1 MKRITRSTLAF
12 LLTAN
17 IVMSLTACGKKKGT
31 DDQGA
36 VSGTDAE
43 GNPVVYQLSDTKSGH
58 IIEASDPYYNI
69 NRSEIKINKPEDK
82 EIYYSYINS
91 HVVVGDRILC
101 SIFAEYVK
109 PDDVQKELDSLDYN
123 DPEQSQRMMDIWYEY
138 SGNSMQL
145 FDLEGNYIADLDMP
159 SDVDFIGAYSGNDG
173 EILVV
178 GSKFNYGDCTAKPLL
193 FVISPSGEKLRDIP
207 LNVSS
212 DLLSDVRVYATA
224 EGNYLLACTGRFYL
238 LDSEGNVI
246 HEEVNS
252 GLCCTMYC
260 SGGKWYALVPEFT
273 GNGEEAYVQEIDTE
287 TGALVGDRIKS
298 DNVIFQVV
306 QGDRDCFLLNA
317 NGIER
322 FDIESQT
329 KIPVLAWK
337 DTDVNSATL
346 SIDGGRIASENDMV
360 FFQTVYEEDATY
372 ADMDKKGSVK
382 TTLFAVHLSRADS
395 NPHVG
400 KKVLKLGLNGY
411 DEPDFI
417 EAVLQYNM
425 DPNNSARIEIHDYNA
440 DVTNYDAF
448 GPRDPNSGAGVDQ
461 LTLDM
466 LSGNGPDILVG
477 FSGLSQFN
485 SDTMLIDLNTLIDG
499 DSSFSRSEYF
509 DNVFRAFETNGKL
522 YTIPVT
528 FSVTGMAAN
537 TDYTNATGNL
547 TFSDFDAMA
556 GAIPQTMQMLSA
568 DSCEDLLRDW
578 MPHLSSHFIDYENK
592 TVNFESEEFKTL
604 LEMVKKYG
612 EAGRN
617 ANSGDPMK
625 DGYLTP
631 NDDIM
636 LTQGLIGT
644 ALVDFS
650 DLQFYATIV
659 QQMHN
664 AGVTFSGVPSQ
675 NGIGMSVKGHLS
687 MAITSTSADPEL
699 AWDFIRSLLSEDA
712 QQTMSF
718 NSNYL
723 PVNRNAFLENCR
735 REIESNENYLK
746 ELEEMSQIDSAKTGD
761 LSRYTRLSDETTED
775 LSALISSVT
784 QAEAIDTDI
793 LNIILEE
800 AAGYFAGQRSVD
812 DICANIQNR
821 ATTIMNER

>member
-1 MKRITRSTLAF
+1 MKRFTRSTLAF
-12 LLTAN
+12 LLTAS
-17 IVMSLTACGKKKGT
+17 IIMSLTACGKKKSSDAQT
-31 DDQGA
+31 A
-36 VSGTDAE
+36 NGTDAQ
-43 GNPVVYQLSDTKSGH
+43 GNPTVYQLTDTKSGH

-69 NRSEIKINKPEDK
+69 TRSEIKIHTPEDK

-91 HVVVGDRILC
+91 HVVVGDRILA

-109 PDDVQKELDSLDYN
+109 PEDVQKELDSLDYD
-123 DPEQSQRMMDIWYEY
+123 DPSQSERIMDIWYEY
-138 SGNSMQL
+138 SGNSIQI
-145 FDLEGNYIADLDMP
+145 FDLEGNYISDLDIP

-178 GSKFNYGDCTAKPLL
+178 GSKFNYGDCTAQPLL
-193 FVISPSGEKLRDIP
+193 FVISPEGEKLRDIP

-224 EGNYLLACTGRFYL
+224 EGNYLLACTGRYFL
-238 LDSEGNVI
+238 LDKEGNVI
-246 HEEVNS
+246 HEEVKNN
-252 GLCCTMYC
+252 LCVTMYC
-260 SGGKWYALVPEFT
+260 SGGKWYALMAEYT
-273 GNGEEAYVQEIDTE
+273 ANGEEAYVQEIDTE
-287 TGALVGDRIKS
+287 TGALIGDLIKS
-298 DNVIFQVV
+298 DNIIFRVV
-306 QGDRDCFLLNA
+306 QGERDCFLLNA

-322 FDIESQT
+322 FDIASQT
-329 KIPVLAWK
+329 KTPVLAWK
-337 DTDVNSATL
+337 DTDVNSSTL
-346 SIDGGRIASENDMV
+346 SIDGGRIASESDMV

-400 KKVLKLGLNGY
+400 KKVLKLGLNGF
-411 DEPDFI
+411 DEPEFI
-417 EAVLQYNM
+417 EAVLKYNM

-440 DVTNYDAF
+440 DVTDYDAF

-485 SDTMLIDLNTLIDG
+485 SDTMLLDLNTLIDG
-499 DSSFSRSEYF
+499 DSAFARSDYF
-509 DNVFRAFETNGKL
+509 DNVFRAFETDGKL

-528 FSVTGMAAN
+528 FSLTGIAAN
-537 TDYTNATGNL
+537 TDYTDVTGNL
-547 TFSDFDAMA
+547 TFADFEAMA
-556 GAIPQTMQMLSA
+556 GVIPASMQMLNT
-568 DSCEDLLRDW
+568 DSSEDLLRAW
-578 MPHLSSHFIDYENK
+578 MPHLSSHFIDYGNK
-592 TVNFESEEFKTL
+592 TVNFESAEFKKL

-617 ANSGDPMK
+617 ANNGDPMK
-625 DGYLTP
+625 EGYFTP

-636 LTQGLIGT
+636 LTQGMIAT
-644 ALVDFS
+644 ALIEFS

-664 AGVTFSGVPSQ
+664 AGVTFSGVPSES
-675 NGIGMSVKGHLS
+675 GIGMSAQGHLS
-687 MAITSTSADPEL
+687 VAITSTSADPDL
-699 AWDFIRSLLSEDA
+699 AWDFIRSLLSEET

-718 NSNYL
+718 NSDYL

-735 REIESNENYLK
+735 REIESNENYLR
-746 ELEEMSQIDSAKTGD
+746 ELQDMSNIDAGKVGD
-761 LSRYTRLSDETTED
+761 LSKYTRLSDETTEEF
-775 LSALISSVT
+775 SALISRIT
-784 QAEAIDTDI
+784 QAESIDTDI

-812 DICANIQNR
+812 DICRNIQNR
-821 ATTIMNER
+821 ATTVMNER